1 MCEDEMPDLRV
12 LMAKLARLHGL
23 SDDDGAALGRLPVHE
38 AVVAMGQDVVRAG
51 DPADRCAIVLEGLAF
66 GYKLTGDGRRQ
77 ILCFHLAGDMPDL
90 QSLRFGRADTGVG
103 AVTGCRVGYV
113 PYAALRDLCSRR
125 PSLTEVLWRETLVQA
140 AIVREWLLNV
150 GRRDAF
156 ARLAHLMCEMV
167 FRQRAAGL
175 TSDHSCGFPFT
186 QTLLADALGL
196 STVHVNRTLQRLRAD
211 GLVEWEARRLMVLDW
226 QRLCTV
232 ADFDPTY
239 LHIGP
244 EALAS

>member
-113 PYAALRDLCSRR
+113 PYARAARPVFTPPGPDRGAVARDAGPGRDRPRMAVERR
-125 PSLTEVLWRETLVQA
+125 PPRRIRPA
-140 AIVREWLLNV
+140 RPPHVRDGVPPAGGRPDVGPQLQLPV
-150 GRRDAF
+150 HPDLAGRRPRPVGG
-156 ARLAHLMCEMV
+156 AR
-167 FRQRAAGL
+167 
-175 TSDHSCGFPFT
+175 
-186 QTLLADALGL
+186 
-196 STVHVNRTLQRLRAD
+196 
-211 GLVEWEARRLMVLDW
+211 
-226 QRLCTV
+226 
-232 ADFDPTY
+232 
-239 LHIGP
+239 
-244 EALAS
+244 